1 MFPRKA
7 GQIQLM
13 ANFTDPLGVFATV
26 LKYVSLRSRETTT
39 TLQRCCASGCLFL
52 LFGLLAAQ
60 PALGVAYTPALQG
73 EMPKEANIVRSLVI
87 SGNRSFPR
95 QHIRVLMQTDIGS
108 LYDTAILKKDFEA
121 ITRFYRK
128 KGLRFARVAE
138 EKLSVKRFGDGV
150 YLGIEINE
158 GIIGKITL
166 SGNEKTKEDVI
177 LRELLF
183 EVGDVYIEADKE
195 ESEQILRE
203 KTYIG
208 AARIETQWD
217 AKSGTVAIHVNITE
231 LWSPPLPSFS
241 PALNSQG
248 GTFLLG
254 IRESNIFG
262 SGHDTEARYKR
273 VSEIGEKTKSLLTW
287 KYRMP
292 RVFNSHWNFD
302 GAYIQRQ
309 EGDSWAVVLE
319 RPQYTLKSRWSAKFT
334 LSEAIGDFSWYET
347 DPVSHSLVRTNRFD
361 VNLQGAV
368 GRIRRYF
375 GDRERQNYVG
385 LWANSRRSKYVLI
398 EKSLELPSIAAP
410 SNRDIKLVGITV
422 GRKRVAYYKTRFIR
436 RMGREEDFFVGSEYA
451 FSLGHASPL
460 YGSDRAEGYV
470 NLIGR
475 SGWTRGNHILGTTII
490 DVNSY
495 FTSRIEKSL
504 LLARTSWYYTD
515 VFNTGDIYTVDK
527 GFRRNGNLFDFH
539 QTFVA
544 EFKTEMQFRWR
555 GESQVLLGAFNGL
568 RGYDYRQF
576 NGEKIMVL
584 RLESR
589 TVCGGT
595 LFRKIDEGLAAFAT
609 FLAKPF
615 TKRAV
620 NLGLVLS
627 ATAFADTGYIW
638 NGQHTFNLTAPK
650 RSVGFGLRGGF
661 SKLSAA
667 GIFRVEFAFPLD
679 SPSSPSINQMLF
691 WGIERTF

>member
-1 MFPRKA
+1 
-7 GQIQLM
+7 M
-13 ANFTDPLGVFATV
+13 ANLHLSAFPTISIKKPDVHASNYRQV
-26 LKYVSLRSRETTT
+26 LQQPCPYNKM
-39 TLQRCCASGCLFL
+39 FL
-52 LFGLLAAQ
+52 YLCLFGLLATQ
-60 PALGVAYTPALQG
+60 PALGNETS
-73 EMPKEANIVRSLVI
+73 IVRSLVI
-87 SGNRSFPR
+87 SGNNAFSE
-95 QHIRVLMQTDIGS
+95 QQIRALMRTDVWSIYDETVLK
-108 LYDTAILKKDFEA
+108 ADFEA
-121 ITRFYRK
+121 ITHFYRE
-128 KGLRFARVAE
+128 KGYRFARVDI
-138 EKLSVKRFGDGV
+138 EKISIKRFADGV
-150 YLGIEINE
+150 YLGIEIDE
-158 GIIGKITL
+158 GLIGKITL
-166 SGNEKTKEDVI
+166 SGNEKTKQDVI

-208 AARIETQWD
+208 AAKIEAVWD
-217 AKSGTVAIHVNITE
+217 AKFNTVVIHVNITE
-231 LWSPPLPSFS
+231 LWSPPLPSFD

-262 SGHDTEARYKR
+262 SGHDTEVRYKR

-334 LSEAIGDFSWYET
+334 LSEAIGDFSWYEMDPLSQSLART
-347 DPVSHSLVRTNRFD
+347 DRFE
-361 VNLQGAV
+361 VNLQGAA
-368 GRIRRYF
+368 GTIRRYF

-385 LWANSRRSKYVLI
+385 LWATSRRSKYVLI
-398 EKSLELPSIAAP
+398 EKSPELPSVAAP

-422 GRKRVAYYKTRFIR
+422 GRKRVAYYKTQFIR
-436 RMGREEDFFVGSEYA
+436 RIGREEDFFVGSEYA

-460 YGSDRAEGYV
+460 YGSDKAEGYV

-475 SGWTRGNHILGTTII
+475 SGWARGNHILGTTLI

-495 FTSRIEKSL
+495 FTSRIERSL

-527 GFRRNGNLFDFH
+527 GFRKNGFFDFH

-576 NGEKIMVL
+576 KGEKIMVL

-595 LFRKIDEGLAAFAT
+595 LFRKIDEGLAAVAT
-609 FLAKPF
+609 FLVKPF

-627 ATAFADTGYIW
+627 ATTFADTGYIW
-638 NGQHTFNLTAPK
+638 NGQDTFNLTAPK

-661 SKLSAA
+661 AKISNA

-679 SPSSPSINQMLF
+679 APSSPSIKQMLF